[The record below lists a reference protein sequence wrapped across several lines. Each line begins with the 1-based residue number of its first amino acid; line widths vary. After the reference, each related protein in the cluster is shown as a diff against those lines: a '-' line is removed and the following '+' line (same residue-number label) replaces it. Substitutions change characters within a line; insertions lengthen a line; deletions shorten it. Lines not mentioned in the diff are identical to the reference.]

1 MKIVPVSRR
10 TLLKSSA
17 AAASAIVL
25 SPAIIGRAE
34 AATLKLKC
42 SSSLPN
48 DPKFA
53 NGRVYYD
60 NLVKNIKG
68 NGLGEQIDVTFFPDN
83 QLGQEIDV
91 INSVKLGVI
100 DMMVSGSS
108 ISANLVPLVGTFDLG
123 YLFTSYQQQ
132 TKAFDAGAA
141 KPIEEAL
148 LKGANI
154 RIIAWAYNFGAR
166 SVLSK
171 KPVKTPED
179 LAGLKIRTLPNP
191 IITECLRL
199 MGAAATPLA
208 FGEIYTALQA
218 GVLDGLEH
226 DPPTILASKFYET
239 AKNYA
244 LTQHIFS
251 PLAIYFCDATFQ
263 RMDPKLREG
272 FLDAAQKAAIDT
284 RAHGLAVEKEAL
296 AAHPGEG
303 RHRGRMRQGSVPQA
317 RRAADRQFHQG
328 AARVQAGDRRDPRDA
343 GLRMHAMSRHAVAV
357 VRLATTA
364 QAVRCIATASRRALD
379 HRGAARR
386 QRRGRGA
393 AAGGRPPGR
402 LRLGDAALLVQR
414 AGRMVRRRRARA

>member
-1 MKIVPVSRR
+1 MVRALARAEALALQFDQHAAAAIAAHEQEAFRGGSTMKIVPVSRR
-10 TLLKSSA
+10 TFIKSSTA
-17 AAASAIVL
+17 AAAGLAL
-25 SPAIIGRAE
+25 SPAIVGRAE

-48 DPKFA
+48 DPKYA

-60 NLVKNIKG
+60 NLVKHIKT

-100 DMMVSGSS
+100 DLMVSGSS

-132 TKAFDAGAA
+132 TKAFDGGAA

-154 RIIAWAYNFGAR
+154 RVIAWSYNFGAR

-251 PLAIYFCDATFQ
+251 PLATYFSDATFQ

-284 RAHGLAVEKEAL
+284 RAHGLGVEKEAL
-296 AAHPGEG
+296 TTLQEKGVVVVECDKEAF
-303 RHRGRMRQGSVPQA
+303 RKRVLPQTDNFTKA
-317 RRAADRQFHQG
+317 RPE
-328 AARVQAGDRRDPRDA
+328 VK
-343 GLRMHAMSRHAVAV
+343 AV
-357 VRLATTA
+357 VDAIRAT
-364 QAVRCIATASRRALD
+364 QA
-379 HRGAARR
+379 
-386 QRRGRGA
+386 
-393 AAGGRPPGR
+393 
-402 LRLGDAALLVQR
+402 
-414 AGRMVRRRRARA
+414 

>member
-10 TLLKSSA
+10 AFMKSSA
-17 AAASAIVL
+17 AAAAGLAL
-25 SPAIIGRAE
+25 SPAIINRAE

-48 DPKFA
+48 DPKYA

-60 NLVKNIKG
+60 NLVKNLKA
-68 NGLGEQIDVTFFPDN
+68 NELGERIDVTFFPDN

-100 DMMVSGSS
+100 DLMVSGSS

-123 YLFTSYQQQ
+123 YLFSSFPQQ

-141 KPIEEAL
+141 KPIEDSL

-154 RIIAWAYNFGAR
+154 RIIAWAYNFGSR
-166 SVLSK
+166 SVLAR

-191 IITECLRL
+191 VITECLRL

-226 DPPTILASKFYET
+226 DPPTIIASKFFET
-239 AKNYA
+239 AKFYT
-244 LTQHIFS
+244 LTQHNFS
-251 PLAIYFCDATFQ
+251 PLATYFSETTFA
-263 RMDPKLREG
+263 RMEPKLRDA
-272 FLDAAQKAAIDT
+272 FLDAAREAAIDT
-284 RAHGLAVEKEAL
+284 RAHGLAVEQEAL
-296 AAHPGEG
+296 AVLQEKG
-303 RHRGRMRQGSVPQA
+303 
-317 RRAADRQFHQG
+317 
-328 AARVQAGDRRDPRDA
+328 
-343 GLRMHAMSRHAVAV
+343 VAV
-357 VRLATTA
+357 ME
-364 QAVRCIATASRRALD
+364 CD
-379 HRGAARR
+379 KGAFRKRVMPQTEAFVKN
-386 QRRGRGA
+386 
-393 AAGGRPPGR
+393 RP
-402 LRLGDAALLVQR
+402 DAKPVVDMIRSTSA
-414 AGRMVRRRRARA
+414 

>member
-1 MKIVPVSRR
+1 MVRALARAAALALQFDQHAAAAIAAHEQEAFRGGSTMKIVPVSRR
-10 TLLKSSA
+10 TFIKSSTA
-17 AAASAIVL
+17 AAAGLAL

-48 DPKFA
+48 DPKYA

-60 NLVKNIKG
+60 NLVKHIKT

-100 DMMVSGSS
+100 DLMVSGSS

-132 TKAFDAGAA
+132 TKAFDGGAA

-154 RIIAWAYNFGAR
+154 RVIAWSYNFGAR

-251 PLAIYFCDATFQ
+251 PLATYFSDATFQ

-284 RAHGLAVEKEAL
+284 RAHGLGVEKEAL
-296 AAHPGEG
+296 TTLQEKGVVVVECDKEAF
-303 RHRGRMRQGSVPQA
+303 RKRVLPQTDNFIKA
-317 RRAADRQFHQG
+317 RPEAK
-328 AARVQAGDRRDPRDA
+328 
-343 GLRMHAMSRHAVAV
+343 AV
-357 VRLATTA
+357 VDAIRAT
-364 QAVRCIATASRRALD
+364 QA
-379 HRGAARR
+379 
-386 QRRGRGA
+386 
-393 AAGGRPPGR
+393 
-402 LRLGDAALLVQR
+402 
-414 AGRMVRRRRARA
+414 

>member
-1 MKIVPVSRR
+1 MTIAHVSRR
-10 TLLKSSA
+10 VFVKSSA
-17 AAASAIVL
+17 MAATWLAAA
-25 SPAIIGRAE
+25 PAIIGRAE

-48 DPKFA
+48 DPKYA

-60 NLVKNIKG
+60 NLVKNLKA
-68 NGLGEQIDVTFFPDN
+68 NGLSEQVDVTFFPDN

-100 DMMVSGSS
+100 DLMVSGSS
-108 ISANLVPLVGTFDLG
+108 ISANLVPLVGTF
-123 YLFTSYQQQ
+123 
-132 TKAFDAGAA
+132 
-141 KPIEEAL
+141 
-148 LKGANI
+148 
-154 RIIAWAYNFGAR
+154 AWAYNFGAR

-226 DPPTILASKFYET
+226 DPPTILASKFFET
-239 AKNYA
+239 SKNYA

-251 PLAIYFCDATFQ
+251 PLAIYFSEATFT

-272 FLDAAQKAAIDT
+272 FLDAAQKAAADS

-296 AAHPGEG
+296 ATLMEKGVTVVDCDREAFRKRVAPQTDNFVKAHPEAKP
-303 RHRGRMRQGSVPQA
+303 VVDA
-317 RRAADRQFHQG
+317 IRATSA
-328 AARVQAGDRRDPRDA
+328 
-343 GLRMHAMSRHAVAV
+343 
-357 VRLATTA
+357 
-364 QAVRCIATASRRALD
+364 
-379 HRGAARR
+379 
-386 QRRGRGA
+386 
-393 AAGGRPPGR
+393 
-402 LRLGDAALLVQR
+402 
-414 AGRMVRRRRARA
+414 

>member
-1 MKIVPVSRR
+1 MVRALARDAALALQSVQHAAAKTAAAQEQVGRMPAMKIVPVSRR

-17 AAASAIVL
+17 AAASVIAF

-48 DPKFA
+48 DPKYA

-60 NLVKNIKG
+60 NLVKHIKG

-100 DMMVSGSS
+100 DLMVSGSS

-154 RIIAWAYNFGAR
+154 RVIAWSYNFGAR

-239 AKNYA
+239 SKNYA

-251 PLAIYFCDATFQ
+251 PLATYFSDATFQ

-272 FLDAAQKAAIDT
+272 FLDAAQKAAVDT
-284 RAHGLAVEKEAL
+284 RAHGLSVEKEAL
-296 AAHPGEG
+296 TTIQEKGVVVVECDKEAF
-303 RHRGRMRQGSVPQA
+303 RKRVLPQTENFIKA
-317 RRAADRQFHQG
+317 RPESKPVIDAIRAT
-328 AARVQAGDRRDPRDA
+328 QA
-343 GLRMHAMSRHAVAV
+343 
-357 VRLATTA
+357 
-364 QAVRCIATASRRALD
+364 
-379 HRGAARR
+379 
-386 QRRGRGA
+386 
-393 AAGGRPPGR
+393 
-402 LRLGDAALLVQR
+402 
-414 AGRMVRRRRARA
+414 

>member
-1 MKIVPVSRR
+1 MIAIIVHLSTHEQRGRTLASPFDLALHLFATSSRFATRYAKTFLGSAMKSVVVSRR
-10 TLLKSSA
+10 TLLKSSRAIA
-17 AAASAIVL
+17 AGVIL
-25 SPAIIGRAE
+25 SPAIIGRAQ
-34 AATLKLKC
+34 AAVMKLKC

-60 NLVKNIKG
+60 NLVKHIKG
-68 NGLGEQIDVTFFPDN
+68 NGLGEQVEVAFFPDN

-100 DMMVSGSS
+100 DLMVSGSS

-123 YLFTSYQQQ
+123 YLFTSFPQQ

-141 KPIEEAL
+141 KPIEDAL
-148 LKGANI
+148 LKGGNI

-166 SVLSK
+166 SVLAK

-239 AKNYA
+239 SKHYA
-244 LTQHIFS
+244 LTQHNFS
-251 PLAIYFCDATFQ
+251 PLAIYFSDVTFN

-272 FLDAAQKAAIDT
+272 FLDAAKKAAVDS
-284 RAHGLAVEKEAL
+284 RAHGLAVESEALKTLAEKGVSVVECDKEAFRKRVL
-296 AAHPGEG
+296 
-303 RHRGRMRQGSVPQA
+303 PQTDNFIKA
-317 RRAADRQFHQG
+317 RPEAKPVVDKIRET
-328 AARVQAGDRRDPRDA
+328 QA
-343 GLRMHAMSRHAVAV
+343 
-357 VRLATTA
+357 
-364 QAVRCIATASRRALD
+364 
-379 HRGAARR
+379 
-386 QRRGRGA
+386 
-393 AAGGRPPGR
+393 
-402 LRLGDAALLVQR
+402 
-414 AGRMVRRRRARA
+414 

>member
-1 MKIVPVSRR
+1 MKNVPVSRR
-10 TLLKSSA
+10 VFLTSTA
-17 AAASAIVL
+17 VGVGVMV
-25 SPAIIGRAE
+25 SPAIIGRAQ
-34 AATLKLKC
+34 AATPKLKC

-60 NLVKNIKG
+60 NLVKNLKA
-68 NGLGEQIDVTFFPDN
+68 NGLAEQIDVTFFPDN

-100 DMMVSGSS
+100 DLMVSGSS

-123 YLFTSYQQQ
+123 YLFTSFPQQ

-141 KPIEEAL
+141 KPIEDAL
-148 LKGANI
+148 LKGGNI

-166 SVLSK
+166 SVLAK

-226 DPPTILASKFYET
+226 DPPTIMASKFYET
-239 AKNYA
+239 SKHYA
-244 LTQHIFS
+244 LTQHNFS
-251 PLAIYFCDATFQ
+251 PLAIYFSDVTFN
-263 RMDPKLREG
+263 RMDPRLREG
-272 FLDAAQKAAIDT
+272 FLDAAKKAAADS
-284 RAHGLAVEKEAL
+284 RAHGLTVEKEAL
-296 AAHPGEG
+296 A
-303 RHRGRMRQGSVPQA
+303 Q
-317 RRAADRQFHQG
+317 
-328 AARVQAGDRRDPRDA
+328 
-343 GLRMHAMSRHAVAV
+343 
-357 VRLATTA
+357 
-364 QAVRCIATASRRALD
+364 
-379 HRGAARR
+379 
-386 QRRGRGA
+386 
-393 AAGGRPPGR
+393 
-402 LRLGDAALLVQR
+402 LVQKGVTIVECDKEAFRKRVLPQTDNFIKARPEAKVVVDMIR
-414 AGRMVRRRRARA
+414 ATQA

>member
-1 MKIVPVSRR
+1 MKTRSTIGRR
-10 TLLKSSA
+10 SVLLGA
-17 AAASAIVL
+17 ALAPAIV
-25 SPAIIGRAE
+25 GRAN
-34 AATLKLKC
+34 AATMKLKL

-48 DPKFA
+48 DPKYA
-53 NGRVYYD
+53 NGRVFYD
-60 NLVKNIKG
+60 NLVKQIKAG
-68 NGLGEQIDVTFFPDN
+68 GLDGDVEVAFFPDN

-108 ISANLVPLVGTFDLG
+108 ISANLVPFVGILDLG
-123 YLFTSYQQQ
+123 YLFASYPQQ
-132 TKAFDAGAA
+132 TKALDAGAA
-141 KPIEEAL
+141 KPFEDAL

-154 RIIAWAYNFGAR
+154 HIIAWAYNFGAR

-239 AKNYA
+239 AKYYA
-244 LTQHIFS
+244 LTEHIFS
-251 PLAIYFCDATFQ
+251 PLVTYMSDMSFK
-263 RMDPKLREG
+263 RMPAKVREG
-272 FLDAAQKAAIDT
+272 FLGAANKAAIDT

-296 AAHPGEG
+296 DSLVTKGVQVTKVDRELFRKRVLPQTEAFIKAHPESKSVIELI
-303 RHRGRMRQGSVPQA
+303 QGTSA
-317 RRAADRQFHQG
+317 
-328 AARVQAGDRRDPRDA
+328 
-343 GLRMHAMSRHAVAV
+343 
-357 VRLATTA
+357 
-364 QAVRCIATASRRALD
+364 
-379 HRGAARR
+379 
-386 QRRGRGA
+386 
-393 AAGGRPPGR
+393 
-402 LRLGDAALLVQR
+402 
-414 AGRMVRRRRARA
+414 